1 MNVKQAAKEWK
12 VSESSVRSY
21 CNLGLISTCK
31 KVDGE
36 WVIEDDALCPY
47 TKLAKA
53 KKSTDYIYIVI
64 INALRFKKTILC
76 KSLEITEDDLLAY
89 FDSLVKSELI
99 TKKPKGNNRDIF
111 KNYIVS
117 PNARGYLNNN
127 KDFDSKA
134 IEYIFSALSLVT
146 NISALL
152 I

>member
-1 MNVKQAAKEWK
+1 MNVKQAAKKWK

-21 CNLGLISTCK
+21 CNLGYITTCN

-53 KKSTDYIYIVI
+53 KKSTDYIYVVI
-64 INALRFKKTILC
+64 INALRYKKTILS
-76 KSLEITEDDLLAY
+76 KSLEITEDDLQSY
-89 FDSLVKSELI
+89 FDNLVKSELI
-99 TKKPKGNNRDIF
+99 TKKNNGNNRDIF

-117 PNARGYLNNN
+117 PNVREYLNSNN
-127 KDFDSKA
+127 NLDSKTVK
-134 IEYIFSALSLVT
+134 YIFSALSLVT